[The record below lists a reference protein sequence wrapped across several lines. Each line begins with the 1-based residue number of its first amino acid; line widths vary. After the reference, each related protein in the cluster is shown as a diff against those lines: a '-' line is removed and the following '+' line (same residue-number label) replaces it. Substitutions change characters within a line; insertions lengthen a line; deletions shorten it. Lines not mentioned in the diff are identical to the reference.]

1 MIEDVTY
8 SESFDTAPLERITNR
23 LHRLQERAVV
33 VGWPGDGSPMH
44 QERLASGAVASSAH
58 TTVAAIAV
66 IHEFGSVKN
75 NIPARPIL
83 RTAAEKYGK
92 SLQTVTTNLYKG
104 ILRGDINEHDA
115 LAKLGLFWEG
125 KVRKVFT
132 DSPGWAP
139 LSPSTLRSKT
149 TKGGLTGTQPLLDT
163 GHLRRSITS
172 RVVGSS
178 YR

>member
-8 SESFDTAPLERITNR
+8 SESFDTAPLERIRDR
-23 LHRLQERAVV
+23 LARLEKRAVV

-44 QERLASGAVASSAH
+44 QERLASGSIGSSSH

-66 IHEFGSVKN
+66 IHEFGSVSR

-83 RTAAEKYGK
+83 QTAAAKYGK
-92 SLQTVTTNLYKG
+92 QLQTVTANLYKG
-104 ILRGDINEHDA
+104 MLRGDLNEHDA

-132 DSPGWAP
+132 DSPGWVP

-149 TKGGLTGTQPLLDT
+149 TKGGLTGEQPLLDT
-163 GHLRRSITS
+163 GHLRRSVTS